1 MSEEKE
7 LVWVPKEKAT
17 QLKAAESENAQ
28 MAIIDDIIAKT
39 KRSMRIDLEA
49 LDEDVL
55 VFKGTLLQYKK
66 AYSEALNAHL
76 DATYKLWEDIDS
88 KLPNMRSKAEKTVA
102 GFAIIAPE
110 LQKVSDTIDG
120 ITRKIESVNA
130 YQLKNMVE
138 LIETIQNADN
148 KTRDILA
155 KVLGAT
161 K

>member
-1 MSEEKE
+1 MSEEKD
-7 LVWVPKEKAT
+7 LVWVPKEKAA

-28 MAIIDDIIAKT
+28 MAIIDDIIANT

-76 DATYKLWEDIDS
+76 DASYKLWEDIDS
-88 KLPNMRSKAEKTVA
+88 KIPNMRAKAEKTVA
-102 GFAIIAPE
+102 DFAIVAPE
-110 LQKVSDTIDG
+110 LQKIVNVIDDIATKLG
-120 ITRKIESVNA
+120 DVNV